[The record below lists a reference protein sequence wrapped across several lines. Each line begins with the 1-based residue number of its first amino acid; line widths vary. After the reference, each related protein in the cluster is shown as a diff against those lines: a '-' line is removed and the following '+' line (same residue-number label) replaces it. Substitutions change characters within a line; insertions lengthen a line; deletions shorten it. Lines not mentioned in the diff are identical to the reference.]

1 MNSYLITGGYLV
13 AHYLHIVCATLLVG
27 GTLFYEMVVPVAID
41 ELRPEQQL
49 LVFARARWVFK
60 WIVWL
65 SVAILMISGIVG
77 SYEHWDGYSSE
88 QLKAPLGSASAS
100 RPQQVFT
107 VKISPLESPGVWLAA
122 HTSTAIIA
130 MLISVSLTLGKT
142 PPSQPVRWMRL
153 NLVILLLVI
162 FLATAT
168 RQTRI
173 TFEGENAPQSDVP
186 ALHTGTGG

>member
-65 SVAILMISGIVG
+65 SVGILAMSGIAG
-77 SYEHWDGYSSE
+77 GYEHWAGYSSE
-88 QLKAPLGSASAS
+88 VVTAPIGSTSTS

-107 VKISPLESPGVWLAA
+107 VAIPPVERPGTWLSGHFFTGIIS
-122 HTSTAIIA
+122 
-130 MLISVSLTLGKT
+130 MLIAVSLTLGKT
-142 PPSQPVRWMRL
+142 PPAQPVRWMRL

-173 TFEGENAPQSDVP
+173 AFETSAAQQVDIPAPHS
-186 ALHTGTGG
+186 GNGG